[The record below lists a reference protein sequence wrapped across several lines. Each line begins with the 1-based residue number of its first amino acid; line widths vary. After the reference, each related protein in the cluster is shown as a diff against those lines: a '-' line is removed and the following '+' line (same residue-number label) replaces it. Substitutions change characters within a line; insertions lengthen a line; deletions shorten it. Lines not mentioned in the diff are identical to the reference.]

1 MTLEKP
7 SNGNVTIK
15 LTSRG
20 LYTWVIDL
28 PIADGDD
35 GNQTISRIKKIDE
48 LLKDRFPNY
57 VKTTTTRT
65 QAYSPLDD

>member
-7 SNGNVTIK
+7 TSGSVAVK

-20 LYTWVIDL
+20 TYSWVIDL

-35 GNQTISRIKKIDE
+35 GSQTVDRLKKIDE
-48 LLKDRFPNY
+48 LLKTRFPNY
-57 VKTTTTRT
+57 VKTSTTRS
-65 QAYSPLDD
+65 QPFDPYSD